1 MKVLGHRGYSGE
13 YPENTMLAFQ
23 KAFET
28 GCDGVELDVQLSK
41 DGIPVIMHDEAVD
54 RTSDG
59 KGLIKDYTYRE
70 LCRFNC
76 SYPDK
81 FKDAFDFQKIPS
93 LEEYLAWMKQV
104 SHTFVTNIELKNSIY
119 YYGGLEKKVID
130 MVRSFGLEDRII
142 LSSFNNASIVNCK
155 LMAPEIQ
162 TGFLIETCIGNPGV
176 YVREQMVD
184 FYHPNLKYLT
194 QEHVTSC
201 MENGIGV
208 NVWTVNE
215 EEDLRKVEAWGVQ
228 AAITNFPDRGVK
240 AAKG

>member
-1 MKVLGHRGYSGE
+1 
-13 YPENTMLAFQ
+13 
-23 KAFET
+23 
-28 GCDGVELDVQLSK
+28 
-41 DGIPVIMHDEAVD
+41 
-54 RTSDG
+54 
-59 KGLIKDYTYRE
+59 
-70 LCRFNC
+70 
-76 SYPDK
+76 
-81 FKDAFDFQKIPS
+81 
-93 LEEYLAWMKQV
+93 MKQV

>member
-81 FKDAFDFQKIPS
+81 FKDAFDFQKSPS

-104 SHTFVTNIELKNSIY
+104 SLSLIH
-119 YYGGLEKKVID
+119 
-130 MVRSFGLEDRII
+130 I
-142 LSSFNNASIVNCK
+142 LSKAG
-155 LMAPEIQ
+155 Q
-162 TGFLIETCIGNPGV
+162 FLIDLIYKYYDEFSSISKDKGGIVLATLGN
-176 YVREQMVD
+176 D
-184 FYHPNLKYLT
+184 A
-194 QEHVTSC
+194 
-201 MENGIGV
+201 GIYG
-208 NVWTVNE
+208 
-215 EEDLRKVEAWGVQ
+215 
-228 AAITNFPDRGVK
+228 AARLILD
-240 AAKG
+240 